1 MKRPLTLALVLVI
14 AISSAASAR
23 EGGNVN
29 LNINIGAPVV
39 AEPTP
44 PPPIPPP
51 PQVVLSAAPRFI
63 FLPFLD
69 MYVSVGIPYD
79 IVYINGSYY
88 LYEDGLWYRGPYY
101 DGPWVL
107 VEFSRLPGPLNK
119 HRIEQI
125 RLHRDNEFRRFERER
140 DHYQGRWH
148 EPKRRGGEHME
159 HDRGEHRE
167 HRDNR

>member
-1 MKRPLTLALVLVI
+1 MIRPLTIALALVI

-29 LNINIGAPVV
+29 LNINVGAPVI
-39 AEPTP
+39 AEPAP
-44 PPPIPPP
+44 PPR
-51 PQVVLSAAPRFI
+51 VVLRAAPRFI

-79 IVYINGSYY
+79 IVYIDGSYY
-88 LYEDGLWYRGPYY
+88 LYEDGYWYRAPFY

-107 VEFSRLPGPLNK
+107 VEFSRLPGPL
-119 HRIEQI
+119 HRHRLEQI
-125 RLHRDNEFRRFERER
+125 RHHRDDEFSRFERER
-140 DHYQGRWH
+140 EHYQGRWH
-148 EPKRRGGEHME
+148 EPKHRGEEHME

>member
-1 MKRPLTLALVLVI
+1 MRRPLTLALALVI

-29 LNINIGAPVV
+29 LNINVGAPVV
-39 AEPTP
+39 AEPAP
-44 PPPIPPP
+44 PPPPR
-51 PQVVLSAAPRFI
+51 VVLRAAPRFI

-79 IVYINGSYY
+79 IVYIDGSYY
-88 LYEDGLWYRGPYY
+88 LYEDGYWYRGPFY

-107 VEFSRLPGPLNK
+107 VEFSRLPGPL
-119 HRIEQI
+119 HRHRLEQI
-125 RLHRDNEFRRFERER
+125 RHHRDDEFSRFERER
-140 DHYQGRWH
+140 EHYQGRWH
-148 EPKRRGGEHME
+148 EPKHRGEERGE

-167 HRDNR
+167 HRDR